1 MKTNS
6 LRAWQEKLKSDPN
19 EVAEKLVDLGVLLG
33 KEKSLH
39 EEALSLFEVAS
50 KMSTK
55 ETTKKYADNN
65 ASVALTIIGI
75 TLAKEGKL
83 KEAEKLF
90 KKAIELNPVFPLA
103 HQSYGRCL
111 YLLGKNR
118 KAEYHFKEAL
128 KLDPQNANTHVLYAI
143 LLGSS
148 KRLPL
153 AITHLKKAIELEPNN
168 SVFHTLLG
176 I

>member
-6 LRAWQEKLKSDPN
+6 LRAWQEKLKRLVQTTKIDAAIALALKVAKSYDPN

-83 KEAEKLF
+83 KETEKLF
-90 KKAIELNPVFPLA
+90 KKAIELNPCALCYTV
-103 HQSYGRCL
+103 
-111 YLLGKNR
+111 R
-118 KAEYHFKEAL
+118 KFEKITVGY
-128 KLDPQNANTHVLYAI
+128 NT
-143 LLGSS
+143 S
-148 KRLPL
+148 
-153 AITHLKKAIELEPNN
+153 
-168 SVFHTLLG
+168 
-176 I
+176 